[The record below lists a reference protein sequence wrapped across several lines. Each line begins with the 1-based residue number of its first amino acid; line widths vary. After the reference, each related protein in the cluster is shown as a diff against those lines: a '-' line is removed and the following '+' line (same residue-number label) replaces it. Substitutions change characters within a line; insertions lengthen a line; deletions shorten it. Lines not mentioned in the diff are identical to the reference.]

1 MAEEQALERSLPAT
15 PRRLEK
21 AREEG
26 RVPRSPEL
34 ATTFALL
41 AAIAAL
47 WWGGSAFVGSLGTL
61 VGAGLQLDRRAAFE
75 PAALIERLAAL
86 AYDGL
91 LVTAP
96 LLAVFAV
103 AGLAAPLL
111 VGGWVLSGKTFQP
124 QLSRI
129 DPLAGLGRIFS
140 VGGLGELAKAI
151 TKALLFGSVAALF
164 VWTHRDAAA
173 ALAAQA
179 VFPALA
185 STGGLLLGVLTALVA
200 AAALVATADVPWQI
214 WRYRVSLRMS
224 LVDMREEARETEGDP
239 QLRARIRSQQREIAR
254 RRMMSEVP
262 KADVVITNPTHYAV
276 ALAYRAGTQ
285 HAPKVLA
292 KGAGAIAAKIRE
304 VAAEHNVPSLEAP
317 PLARALYRHVEIGE
331 EIPRALYDAVAL
343 VLAWVFQ
350 VKRQRV
356 HGGGEPAAPR
366 DLPVP
371 PGLDFDPKVLA

>member
-26 RVPRSPEL
+26 RVPRSAEL

-41 AAIAAL
+41 AAVAAL
-47 WWGGSAFVGSLGTL
+47 WWGGADFVARLGAL

-75 PAALIERLAAL
+75 PAALFERLTAL

-96 LLAVFAV
+96 VLAVFAV
-103 AGLAAPLL
+103 AGLAAPLV
-111 VGGWVLSGKTFQP
+111 VGGWVLSGKAFQP

-151 TKALLFGSVAALF
+151 VKALLFGTVAALF

-179 VFPALA
+179 VAPALA
-185 STGGLLLGVLTALVA
+185 STGTLLLGVLTALVA

-224 LVDMREEARETEGDP
+224 HVDMREEARETEGDP

-276 ALAYRAGTQ
+276 ALAYRAGSAG
-285 HAPKVLA
+285 APKVLA
-292 KGAGAIAAKIRE
+292 KGAGLVAAKIRE
-304 VAAEHNVPSLEAP
+304 VAAQSDVPSLEAP

-350 VKRQRV
+350 VKRQRL
-356 HGGGEPAAPR
+356 HGGGAPAAPR

-371 PGLDFDPKVLA
+371 AGLDFDPGVLA